1 MIITANKII
10 TGDGKTV
17 LNNSAVCI
25 NERGIIES
33 VGTVDEVKAKHPNEE
48 IRDFG
53 DATIMP
59 GMFDMHAHLGYWYS
73 QPIVLTTMI
82 K

>member
-33 VGTVDEVKAKHPNEE
+33 VGTVDEVKAK
-48 IRDFG
+48 
-53 DATIMP
+53 
-59 GMFDMHAHLGYWYS
+59 
-73 QPIVLTTMI
+73 
-82 K
+82 